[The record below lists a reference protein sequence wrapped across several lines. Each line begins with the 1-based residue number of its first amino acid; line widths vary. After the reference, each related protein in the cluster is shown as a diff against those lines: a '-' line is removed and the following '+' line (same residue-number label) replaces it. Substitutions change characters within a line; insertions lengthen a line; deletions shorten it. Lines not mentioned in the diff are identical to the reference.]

1 MEGRPDQETRKPVV
15 PRLFTRDEAE
25 RTLPL
30 VRRIIHDVLLEF
42 PAWRRAVSRY
52 ELLVAT
58 LRAEDEE
65 PPEAVALHEEI
76 ASRAARVDGY
86 LAELAQVGCVF
97 KGFEEGLVDYY
108 SLREDR
114 LVFLC
119 WRYGEERISH
129 WHEVDGGFAGRQPVD
144 DAMLSRTP

>member
-1 MEGRPDQETRKPVV
+1 MPGQPGGGEAIPAV

-52 ELLVAT
+52 ELLVAS
-58 LRAEDEE
+58 LRADDEE
-65 PPEAVALHEEI
+65 PPEAVALHGEI
-76 ASRAARVDGY
+76 AQRAVRMDGY
-86 LAELAQVGCVF
+86 LAELEQVGCVF
-97 KGFEEGLVDYY
+97 KGFEEGLVDFY

-119 WRYGEERISH
+119 WRYGEERITH
-129 WHEVDGGFAGRQPVD
+129 WHEIEAGFAGRQPVD
-144 DAMLSRTP
+144 DAMLSRTS